1 MFGQQQGRQR
11 VGFHVFKKGSWVG
24 AADRLFRL
32 NTIAVKEAD
41 GVDDAVEFLK
51 FFKGVVDSFVV
62 GEIQLHGVYFGR
74 CGLWWSGM
82 PGERDRLNL
91 IILSK
96 TVGQR
101 DTNRA
106 AGD

>member
-11 VGFHVFKKGSWVG
+11 VGFHVFKKGSWIG
-24 AADRLFRL
+24 AADRLFGL
-32 NTIAVKEAD
+32 NSIAVKKAD

-51 FFKGVVDSFVV
+51 LSKGVVDSFVV
-62 GEIQLHGVYFGR
+62 GEIQMHGVYFGR
-74 CGLWWSGM
+74 RGFWWSGM
-82 PGERDRLNL
+82 PGERDRLNV
-91 IILSK
+91 IILGK
-96 TVGQR
+96 KVGQG